1 MVKKK
6 SQMLA
11 VPAQYS
17 DMEEPA
23 VLVERLKASSD
34 FTLLKAA
41 SQEEGMLIEI
51 RCQDELFQAELYPMD
66 FTLPEL
72 YRCQHLFP
80 DVDVD
85 AIQRAQYGLAVE
97 MEFGS
102 NPLTSYHLQLKLIHT
117 MLPEVLAV
125 IDDSS
130 EKILS
135 GRWVSL
141 AAQSQVPPAPR
152 YLYTAQAV
160 SGEED
165 SCVWLHTHGL
175 NRCGHP
181 ELEVLN
187 STRDNYQQHYNVLET
202 LANRLLEEPKPLE
215 YKAPFFLAYVASGIP
230 LIVTLVYWE
239 EAVELYPEDMLGG
252 KEDRQE
258 SHNQDT
264 CVVFVYPSQES
275 LEERRFSSLSIYDEL
290 LQDNPIFMISNEE
303 TARMRALAVERIS
316 YFFEAFGKKDYK
328 LLVKLGLLVD
338 QEHSTQENDREHI
351 WFEVLDISGGRI
363 RARLTQEPYYIK
375 GLHEGYEGTY
385 GPEDVTDWLIFTPE
399 RRISPD
405 DVYLFSLPPSP

>member
-1 MVKKK
+1 MMKTK

-17 DMEEPA
+17 DIEEPD
-23 VLVERLKASSD
+23 LLESRLREAAAFSMNSFKIESD
-34 FTLLKAA
+34 SMLLEILYE
-41 SQEEGMLIEI
+41 QEAFQIEI
-51 RCQDELFQAELYPMD
+51 YPMD

-117 MLPEVLAV
+117 LLPDALAV

-135 GRWVSL
+135 GRWVAL
-141 AAQSQVPPAPR
+141 AAESCVPPAPR
-152 YLYTAQAV
+152 YLFTAQAV
-160 SGEED
+160 AGDEED
-165 SCVWLHTHGL
+165 ACVWLHTHGL
-175 NRCGHP
+175 KRCGHP

-202 LANRLLEEPKPLE
+202 LANRLLEEEEPLE
-215 YKAPFFLAYVASGIP
+215 FGAPFFLAYVAAGTP
-230 LIVTLVYWE
+230 LVVTLIDWQ

-252 KEDRQE
+252 KRDRQE
-258 SHNQDT
+258 GHNEDT

-275 LEERRFSSLSIYDEL
+275 LEEGRFSSLSIYDEL
-290 LQDNPIFMISNEE
+290 LEDNPIFMISNEE
-303 TARMRALAVERIS
+303 TARMRALATERIS
-316 YFFEAFGKKDYK
+316 YFFNAFGQKDTK

-338 QEHSTQENDREHI
+338 EEHRKQENDREHI
-351 WFEVLDISGGRI
+351 WFEVLNVTNGRMT
-363 RARLTQEPYYIK
+363 AKLTQDPYYIK
-375 GLHEGYEGTY
+375 GLHQGYEGDY

-405 DVYLFSLPPSP
+405 DVYIFTL

>member
-1 MVKKK
+1 MMKTK

-17 DMEEPA
+17 DIEEPD
-23 VLVERLKASSD
+23 LLESRLREAAAFSMNSFKIESD
-34 FTLLKAA
+34 SMLLEILYE
-41 SQEEGMLIEI
+41 QEAFQIEI
-51 RCQDELFQAELYPMD
+51 YPMD

-80 DVDVD
+80 DVDAD

-117 MLPEVLAV
+117 LLPDALAV

-135 GRWVSL
+135 GRWVAL
-141 AAQSQVPPAPR
+141 AAESCVPPAPR
-152 YLYTAQAV
+152 YLFTAQAV
-160 SGEED
+160 AGDEED
-165 SCVWLHTHGL
+165 ACVWLHTHGL
-175 NRCGHP
+175 KRCGHP

-202 LANRLLEEPKPLE
+202 LANRLLEEEEPLE
-215 YKAPFFLAYVASGIP
+215 FGAPFFLAYVAAGTP
-230 LIVTLVYWE
+230 LVVTLIDWQ

-252 KEDRQE
+252 KRDRQE
-258 SHNQDT
+258 GHNEDT

-275 LEERRFSSLSIYDEL
+275 LEEGRFSSLSINDEL
-290 LQDNPIFMISNEE
+290 LEDNPIFMISNEE
-303 TARMRALAVERIS
+303 TARMRALATERIS
-316 YFFEAFGKKDYK
+316 YFFNAFGQKDTK

-338 QEHSTQENDREHI
+338 EEHRKQENDREHI
-351 WFEVLDISGGRI
+351 WFEVLNVANGRMT
-363 RARLTQEPYYIK
+363 AKLTQDPYYIK
-375 GLHEGYEGTY
+375 GLHQGYEGDY

-405 DVYLFSLPPSP
+405 DVYIFTL